1 VNVWK
6 YLSALLYVQM
16 WLYYNVAASRKIQQ
30 LIFPNTNKNL
40 VCYSYLLLFI
50 IEIIFFASF
59 VLTGY
64 HMQRIIFSSSLCVVD
79 LRLQNLAFVISQPSS
94 LEWILGYYGL
104 TRVLDLVSPYQSQ
117 DKFLICRLYPLA
129 LRFYLNTLVL
139 RSRYRVLQ
147 RTTKATG
154 ITAVFASILTYS

>member
-1 VNVWK
+1 MYKCDCITKWQHLAK
-6 YLSALLYVQM
+6 YNNSFSQTLTKIWFVIHTCFSSLL
-16 WLYYNVAASRKIQQ
+16 K
-30 LIFPNTNKNL
+30 
-40 VCYSYLLLFI
+40 LF
-50 IEIIFFASF
+50 FFASF

-79 LRLQNLAFVISQPSS
+79 LRFQNLAFVISQPSS

-117 DKFLICRLYPLA
+117 DKFLICPFYPLA

-154 ITAVFASILTYS
+154 ITAAFASILTYS